1 MKILLT
7 FVFFLPFFFCEGT
20 GLGTFVYA
28 PFTQWMLELFGW
40 RGTTLILAGTLFN
53 VCVCGC
59 LMRDPDWLIEENRLE
74 SRSQSA
80 LTLSNSSVC
89 LDDIKKMLE
98 TGAPAED
105 VLETLVTNVN
115 TEANQQIENPEN
127 GVGCKKYRS
136 ETHLPTYLLSPEV
149 DLGIRHGSRRSLRRK
164 DQDLISK
171 EDMFSSLLSYDPKSP
186 PMTLHVDNSKSNHLA
201 SFETL
206 NPSEKMSSSES
217 GSIKSLDGYFSQ
229 HMTLPLGSRLS
240 LDESMMNS
248 VAGDRVDLHFNV
260 RGNSLGTLLEHGK
273 SNKDISIIVPTLDT
287 KRNANKA
294 RSNLK
299 SPLRTRRKRNTGEI
313 VGNLRRNL
321 PLRSSNYL
329 RNMRIHRNSIN
340 YRGAMM
346 NTHRYRLRASSCPNI
361 YRNSM
366 TTLAQAEDEVTIIF
380 TFVYLRNQSCFIYL
394 TWHLRCSSLQTWY
407 DNFVDIMKSVFD
419 FSLFLDPKFFCF
431 NLSTLFLFIWYVVR
445 G

>member
-1 MKILLT
+1 M
-7 FVFFLPFFFCEGT
+7 
-20 GLGTFVYA
+20 GTFVYA

-59 LMRDPDWLIEENRLE
+59 LMRDPEWLIEENRLE

-127 GVGCKKYRS
+127 NVACKKYRS
-136 ETHLPTYLLSPEV
+136 ETHLPTYLLTPDLNV
-149 DLGIRHGSRRSLRRK
+149 DVRHGSRRSLRRK

-186 PMTLHVDNSKSNHLA
+186 PMTIPTDNVNSKYLA

-206 NPSEKMSSSES
+206 NPSEKISLDDQES
-217 GSIKSLDGYFSQ
+217 IQSFDGYFSQ
-229 HMTLPLGSRLS
+229 HMTLPMGSRLS

-248 VAGDRVDLHFNV
+248 VAGERADLHFSV

-273 SNKDISIIVPTLDT
+273 SNKDISIVVPMLDT
-287 KRNANKA
+287 KRNA
-294 RSNLK
+294 RTNLK
-299 SPLRTRRKRNTGEI
+299 PSHRPRRSRKINTGEI

-321 PLRSSNYL
+321 PTRSSNYF

-366 TTLAQAEDEVTIIF
+366 TTLAQTEDEVIF
-380 TFVYLRNQSCFIYL
+380 IFPFSAYLFSSSYIYMTFA
-394 TWHLRCSSLQTWY
+394 
-407 DNFVDIMKSVFD
+407 
-419 FSLFLDPKFFCF
+419 LF
-431 NLSTLFLFIWYVVR
+431 FLPDVVR
-445 G
+445 